1 MNLWIKNTRGEPS
14 ASLTFVSVAF
24 LVIVAHMILSI
35 FVNPFGLAIV
45 PFNASEAMM
54 VLSPLLAT
62 YWGRRKTDVDERTT
76 TTSSKKSK
84 TPVVNENE

>member
-1 MNLWIKNTRGEPS
+1 MKLWIKNTRGEPS

-24 LVIVAHMILSI
+24 AVIVVHMILSM
-35 FVNPFGLAIV
+35 FVNPFGIAIV

-62 YWGRRKTDVDERTT
+62 YWGRRKTDVDEKVVNSKNKTT
-76 TTSSKKSK
+76 
-84 TPVVNENE
+84 VNENE